1 MSNWVWLSR
10 VTLLGVVGTAALATI
25 FLSIQG
31 SLLGTRNL
39 TNTRDSNRFQAAA
52 ITAEEVQALNIPLN
66 SASSPVPSPG
76 MSQPEPLAANTP
88 NSSEVSPT
96 PAGNA
101 PQKSPE
107 KKEESGSQSQ
117 ADSKSQE
124 KKNASNSTSK
134 ESAAKGKANQ
144 SASRSPQS
152 KSKGKPVAPVRLAR
166 PFSLQQT
173 LALYSPIFATPTS
186 IGMVAIGVA
195 EGNYRLVVKDG
206 TLFVQQTAS
215 YFGHT
220 DPGNLSWGE
229 RVTNFGPCSDQG
241 RSRGNI
247 ALAEQ
252 ICLDRA
258 KGQLPTHLVDLNAAG
273 IDPNLDLE
281 AVLNAADLYN
291 QASPIHSRYFPKA
304 LAIARNGGLTGIE
317 ALAWA
322 RTASFYLN
330 ANDELDLQ
338 NGANQAS
345 GLLGICIR
353 EQSARTEWQCVHRDQ
368 MRRVKAITSVL
379 DKYRQLAQGSVKK

>member
-31 SLLGTRNL
+31 SLPGTRNL
-39 TNTRDSNRFQAAA
+39 TNTRNGNRFQATA
-52 ITAEEVQALNIPLN
+52 ITAEEVQALNIPIN
-66 SASSPVPSPG
+66 SAPSPVPSPG
-76 MSQPEPLAANTP
+76 MTQPEPLAANTP
-88 NSSEVSPT
+88 NSSEVSST

-101 PQKSPE
+101 PQKSTE
-107 KKEESGSQSQ
+107 KKESRPQSQ
-117 ADSKSQE
+117 ATAKSQE
-124 KKNASNSTSK
+124 KKTASNSTSK
-134 ESAAKGKANQ
+134 ESAAKDKGKN
-144 SASRSPQS
+144 SASASPQS
-152 KSKGKPVAPVRLAR
+152 KSKGKPIVPVRLAR

-317 ALAWA
+317 AIAWA

-330 ANDELDLQ
+330 ANNELDLQ

-353 EQSARTEWQCVHRDQ
+353 EQSARTEWQCVHKDQ

-379 DKYRQLAQGSVKK
+379 DKYRQLAQGRVKQ